1 MKERVGAHVHARE
14 EVLGWKTSHEN
25 RAEVHSGAVGVKLV
39 FVLAVALTAN
49 IALNGSDHQW

>member
-25 RAEVHSGAVGVKLV
+25 RAEVRSGAVGVKQ
-39 FVLAVALTAN
+39 VL
-49 IALNGSDHQW
+49 SWK